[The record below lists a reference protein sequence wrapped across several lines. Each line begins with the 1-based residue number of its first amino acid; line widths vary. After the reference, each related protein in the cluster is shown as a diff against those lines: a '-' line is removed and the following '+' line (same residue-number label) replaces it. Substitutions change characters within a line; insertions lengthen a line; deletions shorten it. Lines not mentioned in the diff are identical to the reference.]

1 MPESRAS
8 HLFAVFALAAIALV
22 WAGGF
27 PATKYCLQAGLSVGA
42 LLSLRFAIGTAGLG
56 LMLLVLRVPIRKQD
70 ALDGLW
76 LGLVLA
82 TLFWLQTD
90 GLRFTTTSKSGFITG
105 LYVIFTP
112 MVALLAGDR
121 LRPSHGLGA
130 LVALTGLALLV
141 REPGSASS
149 GAWGGWNRGDSE
161 TFLAAILCGFHI
173 VMTAHYSRRSSGW
186 VLAFMQVVVTGVISF
201 AITLALP
208 APHGFQ
214 MMGPALAKGGT
225 WVALAFMGLLATTL
239 AFYVQ
244 STYQARLGATES
256 AIIFSSEPVW
266 TACIAISG
274 LVPGIRE
281 HLSPLQLAGGGLILA
296 ATLVAELAPRLLR
309 RVTSIEAEDTIG

>member
-8 HLFAVFALAAIALV
+8 HLVAVFALAGIAFI

-42 LLSLRFAIGTAGLG
+42 LLSIRFAIGTAGLG
-56 LMLLVLRVPIRKQD
+56 LMLLLLKVRIRRQD

-112 MVALLAGDR
+112 MVALLVGDR
-121 LRPSHGLGA
+121 LRPSHAIGA

-141 REPGSASS
+141 REPGR
-149 GAWGGWNRGDSE
+149 AWGGWNRGDSE
-161 TFLAAILCGFHI
+161 TLLAAVLCGFHI
-173 VMTAHYSRRSSGW
+173 VMTSHFSRRSSGW
-186 VLAFMQVVVTGVISF
+186 VLAFMQVAVTGAVSL
-201 AITLALP
+201 AITFSLP
-208 APHGFQ
+208 APFGFQ
-214 MMGPALAKGGT
+214 GAGPALARGGT
-225 WVALAFMGLLATTL
+225 WVALIFMGVLATTL

-256 AIIFSSEPVW
+256 GVLMSMEPVW
-266 TACIAISG
+266 TAGIAVSG
-274 LVPGIRE
+274 WVPGIRE
-281 HLSPLQLAGGGLILA
+281 HMSPIQVLGGGLILA
-296 ATLVAELAPRLLR
+296 ATLVAELGPRLLR
-309 RVTSIEAEDTIG
+309 RLAPIEAEDVIG

>member
-8 HLFAVFALAAIALV
+8 HLFAVLSLAAIAFV

-42 LLSLRFAIGTAGLG
+42 LLSIRFAIGTAGLG
-56 LMLLVLRVPIRKQD
+56 LMLLLLKVPIRRRD

-76 LGLVLA
+76 LGLVLV

-105 LYVIFTP
+105 FYVIFTP

-130 LVALTGLALLV
+130 LVALIGLALLV
-141 REPGSASS
+141 REPGA
-149 GAWGGWNRGDSE
+149 AWGGWNRGDSE
-161 TFLAAILCGFHI
+161 TLLAAVLCGFHI
-173 VMTAHYSRRSSGW
+173 VMTAHFSRRSSGW
-186 VLAFMQVVVTGVISF
+186 VLAFIQVAVTGAISL

-208 APHGFQ
+208 APFGFQ
-214 MMGPALAKGGT
+214 NAGPALAEGGT

-244 STYQARLGATES
+244 STFQARLGATES

-266 TACIAISG
+266 TAAMAISG
-274 LVPGIRE
+274 WIPGIRE
-281 HLSPLQLAGGGLILA
+281 HLSPIQLAGGGLILT

-309 RVTSIEAEDTIG
+309 RVRVIEAEDTIG

>member
-8 HLFAVFALAAIALV
+8 HLVAVIALAVIAFI

-56 LMLLVLRVPIRKQD
+56 LMLLVLRIPIRRRD

-112 MVALLAGDR
+112 MVALLVGDR
-121 LRPSHGLGA
+121 LRPSHALGA
-130 LVALTGLALLV
+130 LVATTGLALLV
-141 REPGSASS
+141 REPGA
-149 GAWGGWNRGDSE
+149 AWGGWNRGDSE
-161 TFLAAILCGFHI
+161 TLLAAVLCGFHI
-173 VMTAHYSRRSSGW
+173 VMTSHFSRRSSGW
-186 VLAFMQVVVTGVISF
+186 VLAFVQVAVTGAISL

-208 APHGFQ
+208 APFGFQ
-214 MMGPALAKGGT
+214 GSGPALARGGT

-244 STYQARLGATES
+244 STFQARLGATES

-266 TACIAISG
+266 TAAVAMSG
-274 LVPGIRE
+274 WVPGIRE
-281 HLSPLQLAGGGLILA
+281 HLSPIQLAGGGLILA
-296 ATLVAELAPRLLR
+296 ATLVAELGPRLLR
-309 RVTSIEAEDTIG
+309 RLAPIEAEDVIG

>member
-8 HLFAVFALAAIALV
+8 HLVAVISLAATAAI
-22 WAGGF
+22 WGGGF

-42 LLSLRFAIGTAGLG
+42 LLTIRFAIGAAGLG
-56 LMLLVLRVPIRKQD
+56 LLMLLLRVPIRRRD

-121 LRPSHGLGA
+121 LRPSHGAGA
-130 LVALTGLALLV
+130 LVALLGLALLV
-141 REPGSASS
+141 REPGA
-149 GAWGGWNRGDSE
+149 AWGGWNRGDSE
-161 TFLAAILCGFHI
+161 TFLAAVLCGFHI
-173 VMTAHYSRRSSGW
+173 VMTAHFSRRSSGW
-186 VLAFMQVVVTGVISF
+186 VLAFMQVAVTGLISL

-214 MMGPALAKGGT
+214 GAGAALSRAGT
-225 WVALAFMGLLATTL
+225 WVSLGFMGLLATTL

-244 STYQARLGATES
+244 STMQARLGATES
-256 AIIFSSEPVW
+256 AIIFSLEPVW
-266 TACIAISG
+266 TAAIAVSG
-274 LVPGIRE
+274 VVPGIRE
-281 HLSPLQLAGGGLILA
+281 HMGPAQLAGGALILA
-296 ATLVAELAPRLLR
+296 ATFVAELGPRLLKR
-309 RVTSIEAEDTIG
+309 LQRPEPEEAIG

>member
-8 HLFAVFALAAIALV
+8 HLVAVFALAGIAFI

-42 LLSLRFAIGTAGLG
+42 LLSIRFAIGTAGLG
-56 LMLLVLRVPIRKQD
+56 LMLLLLKVRIRRQD

-112 MVALLAGDR
+112 MVALLVGDR
-121 LRPSHGLGA
+121 LRPSHAIGA

-141 REPGSASS
+141 REPGR
-149 GAWGGWNRGDSE
+149 AWGGWNRGDSE
-161 TFLAAILCGFHI
+161 TLLAAVLCGFHI
-173 VMTAHYSRRSSGW
+173 VMTSHFSRRSSGW
-186 VLAFMQVVVTGVISF
+186 VLAFMQVAVTGAVSL
-201 AITLALP
+201 AITFSLP
-208 APHGFQ
+208 APFGFQ
-214 MMGPALAKGGT
+214 GAGPALARGGT
-225 WVALAFMGLLATTL
+225 WVALIFMGVLATTL

-256 AIIFSSEPVW
+256 GVLMSMEPVW
-266 TACIAISG
+266 TAGIAVSG
-274 LVPGIRE
+274 WVPGIRE
-281 HLSPLQLAGGGLILA
+281 HLSPIQILGGGLILA
-296 ATLVAELAPRLLR
+296 ATLVAELGPRLLR
-309 RVTSIEAEDTIG
+309 RLAPIEAEDVIG

>member
-8 HLFAVFALAAIALV
+8 HLFAVLSLAAIALI

-27 PATKYCLQAGLSVGA
+27 PAAKYCLQAGLSVGA
-42 LLSLRFAIGTAGLG
+42 LLSIRFAIGTLGLG
-56 LMLLVLRVPIRKQD
+56 LMLALLRVPIRRRD

-112 MVALLAGDR
+112 MVALLVGDR
-121 LRPSHGLGA
+121 LRRFHVLGA
-130 LVALTGLALLV
+130 LVALAGLALLV
-141 REPGSASS
+141 REPGT
-149 GAWGGWNRGDSE
+149 AWGGWNRGDSE
-161 TFLAAILCGFHI
+161 TFLAAVLCGFHI
-173 VMTAHYSRRSSGW
+173 VMTAHFSRRSSAW
-186 VLAFMQVVVTGVISF
+186 VLAFMQVAVTCAISL

-214 MMGPALAKGGT
+214 AAGLALGQVGT
-225 WVALAFMGLLATTL
+225 WVALGFMGLLATTL

-244 STYQARLGATES
+244 SAMQARLGATEC

-266 TACIAISG
+266 CALLAVSG
-274 LVPGIRE
+274 WIPGIRE
-281 HLSPLQLAGGGLILA
+281 HLSPVQLLGGGLILA
-296 ATLVAELAPRLLR
+296 ATLVAELGPRFLR
-309 RVTSIEAEDTIG
+309 RSPAPEPEEAIG

>member
-8 HLFAVFALAAIALV
+8 HLNAVLSLAAIALI

-27 PATKYCLQAGLSVGA
+27 PAAKYCLQAGLSVGA
-42 LLSLRFAIGTAGLG
+42 LLSIRFAIGTAGLG
-56 LMLLVLRVPIRKQD
+56 LMLALLRVPIRRRD

-112 MVALLAGDR
+112 MVALLVGDR
-121 LRPSHGLGA
+121 LRRFHVLGA
-130 LVALTGLALLV
+130 LVALAGLALLV
-141 REPGSASS
+141 REPGT
-149 GAWGGWNRGDSE
+149 AWGGWNRGDSE
-161 TFLAAILCGFHI
+161 TFLAAVLCGFHI
-173 VMTAHYSRRSSGW
+173 VMTAHFSRRSSAW
-186 VLAFMQVVVTGVISF
+186 VLAFVQVAVTGLVSL

-208 APHGFQ
+208 APFGFQ
-214 MMGPALAKGGT
+214 EAGLALANGGT
-225 WVALAFMGLLATTL
+225 WVALGFMGLLATTL

-244 STYQARLGATES
+244 STMQARLGATEC

-266 TACIAISG
+266 CALLAVSG
-274 LVPGIRE
+274 WIPGIRE
-281 HLSPLQLAGGGLILA
+281 HLSPVQLLGGGCILA
-296 ATLVAELAPRLLR
+296 ATLVAELGPRFLR
-309 RVTSIEAEDTIG
+309 RTPAPEPEEAIG

>member
-8 HLFAVFALAAIALV
+8 HLVAVFALAGIAII

-42 LLSLRFAIGTAGLG
+42 LLSIRFAIGTAGLG
-56 LMLLVLRVPIRKQD
+56 LMLLLLKVRIRRQD

-112 MVALLAGDR
+112 MVALLVGDR
-121 LRPSHGLGA
+121 LRPSHAIGA

-141 REPGSASS
+141 REPGR
-149 GAWGGWNRGDSE
+149 AWGGWNRGDSE
-161 TFLAAILCGFHI
+161 TLLAAVLCGFHI
-173 VMTAHYSRRSSGW
+173 VMTSHFSRRSSGW
-186 VLAFMQVVVTGVISF
+186 VLAFMQVAVTGAVSL
-201 AITLALP
+201 AITFSLP
-208 APHGFQ
+208 APFGFQ
-214 MMGPALAKGGT
+214 GAGPALARGGT
-225 WVALAFMGLLATTL
+225 WVALIFMGVLATTL

-256 AIIFSSEPVW
+256 GVLMSMEPVW
-266 TACIAISG
+266 TAGIAVSG
-274 LVPGIRE
+274 WVPGIRE
-281 HLSPLQLAGGGLILA
+281 HLSPIQLAGGALILT
-296 ATLVAELAPRLLR
+296 ATLVAELGPRLLR
-309 RVTSIEAEDTIG
+309 RLAPIETEDVIG

>member
-8 HLFAVFALAAIALV
+8 HLVAVFALAGIAII

-42 LLSLRFAIGTAGLG
+42 LLSIRFAIGTAGLG
-56 LMLLVLRVPIRKQD
+56 LMLLLLKVRVRRQD

-112 MVALLAGDR
+112 MVALLVGDR
-121 LRPSHGLGA
+121 LRPSHAIGA

-141 REPGSASS
+141 REPGR
-149 GAWGGWNRGDSE
+149 AWGGWNRGDSE
-161 TFLAAILCGFHI
+161 TLLAAVLCGFHI
-173 VMTAHYSRRSSGW
+173 VMTSHFSRRSSGW
-186 VLAFMQVVVTGVISF
+186 VLAFMQVAVTGAVSL
-201 AITLALP
+201 AITFSLP
-208 APHGFQ
+208 APFGFQ
-214 MMGPALAKGGT
+214 GAGPALARGGT
-225 WVALAFMGLLATTL
+225 WVALIFMGVLATTL

-256 AIIFSSEPVW
+256 GVLMSMEPVW
-266 TACIAISG
+266 TAGIAVSG
-274 LVPGIRE
+274 WVPGIRE
-281 HLSPLQLAGGGLILA
+281 HLSPIQIFGGGLILA
-296 ATLVAELAPRLLR
+296 ATLVAELGPRLLR
-309 RVTSIEAEDTIG
+309 RLAPIEAEDVIG